1 MTESLAW
8 TCRCGAWCW
17 NHYAHC
23 AACGTEKPA
32 PQEAQP
38 TDEARPE
45 PPWRMGDQ
53 YDWMDDQYKRMLR
66 DAQAEIDRKQLA
78 SAIRRAFPR
87 GCAWR

>member
-45 PPWRMGDQ
+45 PPWRMPSTGIAPWKWT
-53 YDWMDDQYKRMLR
+53 YAR
-66 DAQAEIDRKQLA
+66 
-78 SAIRRAFPR
+78 
-87 GCAWR
+87 